1 MRPRGAAPAPRHGHP
16 QDDAEEYE
24 YAEDHSG
31 YADGYSDGYAD
42 EYVEGYVDGY
52 VDDGFPDTDHVVT
65 LPDGLA
71 RVDAPSRRRS
81 RRGRGRGGRGPRG
94 RGGAAQEPR
103 LRAGPVLAAG
113 AVGVAVSVGLGVY
126 GRFHEPTFVAVN
138 VAGFSSGLAAK
149 AWLSTAAFALVLVQ
163 IASSRRALRGGS
175 RVWSG
180 LHRWSGRAAVLVTV
194 PVAVHCLYALGFQD
208 ADARVLVHSLAGC
221 AFYGAFVAKMVV
233 LPRRGTPGWTL
244 PLFGGLVATAFTTVW
259 LTSAVWFF
267 ATSGIVL

>member
-1 MRPRGAAPAPRHGHP
+1 MRPRGAAPRHGHP
-16 QDDAEEYE
+16 QDHAEEYE
-24 YAEDHSG
+24 YADDHP
-31 YADGYSDGYAD
+31 DGYANGYVD
-42 EYVEGYVDGY
+42 EYVDGF
-52 VDDGFPDTDHVVT
+52 VDDAYPDTDDVVT

-81 RRGRGRGGRGPRG
+81 RRGRERGGRGTRG
-94 RGGAAQEPR
+94 RGAQEPR
-103 LRAGPVLAAG
+103 LRAGPVLVAG

-149 AWLSTAAFALVLVQ
+149 AWLSTAAFALVVVQ
-163 IASSRRALRGGS
+163 IVSSRRALRGGS

-208 ADARVLVHSLAGC
+208 AGARVLVHSLAGC

-233 LPRRGTPGWTL
+233 LPRRDTPGWTL

-267 ATSGIVL
+267 ATSGIAL

>member
-1 MRPRGAAPAPRHGHP
+1 MPPAAPAPRHGHP
-16 QDDAEEYE
+16 QEYAEEYE
-24 YAEDHSG
+24 YADDHP
-31 YADGYSDGYAD
+31 DGYID
-42 EYVEGYVDGY
+42 GYVDGGY
-52 VDDGFPDTDHVVT
+52 PDTDDVVT

-81 RRGRGRGGRGPRG
+81 RREQRGRGRRGQGRGAR
-94 RGGAAQEPR
+94 EPR

-163 IASSRRALRGGS
+163 IVSSRRALRGGS

-208 ADARVLVHSLAGC
+208 TDARVLVHSLAGC

-233 LPRRGTPGWTL
+233 LPRSGTPGWTL

-267 ATSGIVL
+267 ATSGIAL